1 MKKIFITV
9 ILLIAFGIDA
19 QWMSTT
25 LPYQGYSNKID
36 FYNVNSGISCGY
48 STLTNEGKIFY
59 TTNSGLNWSLSAFPP
74 ELRYITDIQYISSSV
89 VYASGAEN
97 IIPAFLKET
106 DYTYKRIFLK
116 STNSGFSWD
125 RVVPFDTMSG
135 KFDNIHFFNQNTG
148 YAIENVNRTIL
159 PTFYKTTNGG
169 FNWIQLSTLDV
180 DFVIQDMEFL
190 NENIGFL
197 AGYVC
202 CGINAMIFKTVNGG
216 LTWKSFNYQLTDDFT
231 GINFFNS
238 TTGIVIG
245 RCTSYYNGTKI
256 YRTQNAGESWDSVA
270 SFKDVY
276 PSTVKA
282 LNGTGIAFATG
293 YPSLQSNPSPEKT
306 YTFKTTDFGL
316 TWISKNFNSYKVIK
330 GCSLIDQNNFF
341 LSGGDS
347 VSSAVIMKS
356 TNGGSVFVKSVSG
369 VIPDYFFL
377 YQNFPNP
384 FNPSTTIR
392 YNVESFKVIKL
403 VVYDNLGKVI
413 TTLVNNKQ
421 SPGTYEVTF
430 DGSQYP
436 SGVYFYTL
444 ESQNFKEIKRMV
456 LIK

>member
-1 MKKIFITV
+1 MRKIFIAV
-9 ILLIAFGIDA
+9 LLLIAFGVNS
-19 QWMSTT
+19 QWISTN

-48 STLTNEGKIFY
+48 SAITHEGKIYY
-59 TTNSGLNWSLSAFPP
+59 TTNSGINWSLSIFPP
-74 ELRYITDIQYISSSV
+74 ELRNITDIQYISSSL

-97 IIPAFLKET
+97 IIPALQKGT
-106 DYTYKRIFLK
+106 DNTYKRIFLK
-116 STNSGFSWD
+116 STNSGISWD
-125 RVVPFDTMSG
+125 RVIPFDTMSG

-148 YAIENVNRTIL
+148 YVIENVNRTIL

-169 FNWIQLSTLDV
+169 FNWIQISTLDV

-216 LTWKSFNYQLTDDFT
+216 LTWKSFNYRLTDDFT
-231 GINFFNS
+231 CINFFNA
-238 TTGIVIG
+238 TTGIVVG
-245 RCTSYYNGTKI
+245 RCTTYYNGTKI
-256 YRTQNAGESWDSVA
+256 YRTQDAGESWDSVA

-276 PSTVKA
+276 PSAVKA
-282 LNGTGIAFATG
+282 LNGTGIAFSAG

-356 TNGGSVFVKSVSG
+356 TNGGNVFVKSVSG
-369 VIPDYFFL
+369 EIPDYFYL
-377 YQNFPNP
+377 YQNYPNP
-384 FNPSTTIR
+384 FNPSTIIR
-392 YNVESFKVIKL
+392 YQIKSSRFITLKVYNI
-403 VVYDNLGKVI
+403 LGKEI
-413 TTLVNNKQ
+413 AALVNTKQ
-421 SPGTYEVTF
+421 LPGTYEVNW
-430 DGSQYP
+430 DASEYP
-436 SGVYFYTL
+436 GGVYFYTL
-444 ESQNFKEIKRMV
+444 ESQNFKETKRMV
-456 LIK
+456 LLK